1 MDFPIN
7 PPIGERVRRK
17 ETERFVSG
25 TGRYVD
31 DLLPAGTLHV
41 SFVRSSCAHARIK
54 SIDVEGARSM
64 PGVRAVYAGAEI
76 AQHVK
81 PLRVGGSS
89 VMRPVKLYPL
99 AVEKVRYFGEP
110 LAVVVA
116 DNRYLA
122 EDATEMVAVEYE
134 MLPVVIDQEAAME
147 PGAALVHEDAGSNI
161 VYKYHFA
168 TDGIDKVFA
177 DAEVIV
183 KERIRSHRITACPI
197 EPRAYL
203 AHFNKEEDSLTMWSA
218 TPNPHSLRGRIADIL
233 NFPEG
238 KIRVIAPDVGGSF
251 GVKIQTYQEEL
262 LLPYLSRELGRPI
275 KWCET
280 RVEHMRNGRH
290 GRDQIHYVEMAL
302 KKDGTML
309 AIRDKII
316 ADMGSTYTVDHSI
329 QAAALYMTGVYQIQN
344 YCVDALGI
352 ATNKTT
358 HGSVRGIGK
367 ADASYILER
376 LVDIAARQLQL
387 DPIEIRMKNFIP
399 TEAFPYRN
407 VTGALYDSGQYHLA
421 MKRTAEMAGYDRLRK
436 EQLELR
442 KQGIHRGI
450 GVALVMEP
458 TSSSRI
464 HATGGYASCRLRI
477 DPSGAA
483 TVFSSMGEQG
493 QGHETTIAQIVASQ
507 TGIPFDKITV
517 IHGDTL
523 PTPYGFGTGSSRSS
537 VVLIPSPWGP
547 GKLMRDKILG
557 IAARQLK
564 VVPENLQIGDGKA
577 FAKENP
583 DQSMAVIEIIR
594 TAYGAI
600 HLLPENMEPGLEVTG
615 YFINPNIDYTPDDKG
630 RMNTFSSYPYAA
642 VIAVVDV
649 DVETGMIKIVKY
661 FTVHDCGN
669 MINPQIVDTQQQG
682 SIMQGI
688 GAALYEELRYDEDGQ
703 LLSSTFM
710 VYRLPSAVEVPEL
723 HLEHI
728 VTPNQYTPLGAK
740 GAGET
745 GMLGPPPAL
754 CSAVEDAL
762 SPSGVKISATPL
774 TPGTIFHL
782 VGKAQARSATA
793 QSNFR
798 NR

>member
-17 ETERFVSG
+17 ETFRFVTG
-25 TGRYVD
+25 TGHYVD
-31 DLLPAGTLHV
+31 DLLPPGTLHAA
-41 SFVRSSCAHARIK
+41 FVRSSCAHARIK
-54 SIDVEGARSM
+54 SIDTEAARAM
-64 PGVRAVYAGAEI
+64 PGVHAVFTGKDIAGR
-76 AQHVK
+76 VK

-89 VMRPVKLYPL
+89 ILRPIKLYPL
-99 AVEKVRYFGEP
+99 AVDKVRYFGEP
-110 LAVVVA
+110 LAVIVA
-116 DNRYLA
+116 DSRYIG
-122 EDATEMVAVEYE
+122 EDAAEAVNIDYE
-134 MLPVVIDQEAAME
+134 MLPAVIDPERAME
-147 PGAALVHEDAGSNI
+147 EGVPCVHEEIGTNV
-161 VYKYHFA
+161 VYNFHFA
-168 TDGIDKVFA
+168 TDGIDKIFQEA
-177 DAEVIV
+177 DVVV

-203 AHFNKEEDSLTMWSA
+203 AHFNSDEGSLTMWSA
-218 TPNPHSLRGRIADIL
+218 TANPHSLRTRIAEIL
-233 NFPEG
+233 SFPEG

-262 LLPYLSRELGRPI
+262 LLPFLSRELGRPI

-290 GRDQIHYVEMAL
+290 GRDQIHYIEMAL

-316 ADMGSTYTVDHSI
+316 ADMGSTYSVDHSI
-329 QAAALYMTGVYQIQN
+329 MAAALYMTGVYQIQN
-344 YCVDALGI
+344 YSVDAIGVS
-352 ATNKTT
+352 TNKTT
-358 HGSVRGIGK
+358 HGSLRGIGK

-376 LVDIAARQLQL
+376 LVDIVARELKM
-387 DPIEIRMKNFIP
+387 DPAEIRMKNFIP
-399 TEAFPYRN
+399 AEAFPYRN
-407 VTGALYDSGQYHLA
+407 VTGALYDSGQYHLCL
-421 MKRTAEMAGYDRLRK
+421 KRALDLAGYDQLRK
-436 EQLELR
+436 EQEELR
-442 KQGIHRGI
+442 RQGQYRGI

-507 TGIPFDKITV
+507 TGIPFDKIEV

-537 VVLIPSPWGP
+537 VVLMPSAWVAA
-547 GKLMRDKILG
+547 KKMRDKFLG
-557 IAARQLK
+557 IAARRLS
-564 VVPENLQIGDGKA
+564 VVPDKLDIGDGKV
-577 FAKENP
+577 FAKDEP
-583 DQSMAVIEIIR
+583 GRYIEIMEIVR

-600 HLLPENMEPGLEVTG
+600 HLLPENMEPGLEIMG
-615 YFINPNIDYTPDDKG
+615 YFVNPNIDYAPDDKG

-642 VIAVVDV
+642 VVAVVDV
-649 DVETGMIKIVKY
+649 DIETGFVKIVKY
-661 FTVHDCGN
+661 CTVHDCGN
-669 MINPQIVDTQQQG
+669 MINPQIVDTQHQG

-688 GAALYEELRYDEDGQ
+688 GAALYEELRYDEDGS

-710 VYRLPSAVEVPEL
+710 DYHLPSAEEVPDITL
-723 HLEHI
+723 AHI
-728 VTPNQYTPLGAK
+728 ITPNPFTPLGAK

-754 CSAVEDAL
+754 CNAVEDAL
-762 SPSGVKISATPL
+762 SPLGVKVRETPL
-774 TPGTIFHL
+774 TPERVLDLIEKG
-782 VGKAQARSATA
+782 QAAKSAHA
-793 QSNFR
+793 
-798 NR
+798 

>member
-7 PPIGERVRRK
+7 APIGERVRRK
-17 ETERFVSG
+17 ETQRFITG

-31 DLLPAGTLHV
+31 DLLPPGTLHV
-41 SFVRSSCAHARIK
+41 SFVRSTCAHARIK
-54 SIDVEGARSM
+54 NIDIAAARSM
-64 PGVRAVYAGAEI
+64 PSVHAVFTGQDI

-89 VMRPVKLYPL
+89 VLRPVKLYPL
-99 AVEKVRYFGEP
+99 AVDKVRYFGEP
-110 LAVVVA
+110 LAVVLA

-122 EDATEMVAVEYE
+122 EDATEAVSVDYE
-134 MLPVVIDQEAAME
+134 LLQAVIDPEAAME
-147 PGAALVHEDAGSNI
+147 QRAPAVHEDAGSNI

-168 TDGIDKVFA
+168 TDGIDKVFQDA
-177 DAEVIV
+177 DVVI

-203 AHFNKEEDSLTMWSA
+203 AHYNKEEDSLTMWSA
-218 TPNPHSLRGRIADIL
+218 TANPHSLKGRIAEMLD
-233 NFPEG
+233 FPEG

-262 LLPYLSRELGRPI
+262 LLPYLSRQLGRPI

-309 AIRDKII
+309 GIKDKII

-329 QAAALYMTGVYQIQN
+329 MAAALYMTGVYQIQN
-344 YCVDALGI
+344 YSVDAFGVS
-352 ATNKTT
+352 TNKTT
-358 HGSVRGIGK
+358 HGSLRGIGK

-376 LVDIAARQLQL
+376 LVDIAARELKL
-387 DPIEIRMKNFIP
+387 DPIEIRLKNFIP
-399 TEAFPYRN
+399 PEAFPYRN
-407 VTGALYDSGQYHLA
+407 ATGALYDSGQYELA
-421 MKRTAEMAGYDRLRK
+421 MKRTMEIAGYERLRK
-436 EQLELR
+436 EQAELR
-442 KQGIHRGI
+442 KQGVYRGI

-477 DPSGAA
+477 DPTGAA

-537 VVLIPSPWGP
+537 VVLMPSAWVA

-557 IAARQLK
+557 IAARRLGVMPEKLEIGNGK
-564 VVPENLQIGDGKA
+564 VFARENH
-577 FAKENP
+577 E
-583 DQSMAVIEIIR
+583 QSIAIMEIVR

-600 HLLPENMEPGLEVTG
+600 HLLPENMEPGLETTG
-615 YFINPNIDYTPDDKG
+615 YFINPNIDYEPDEQG

-642 VIAVVDV
+642 IIAVVDV
-649 DVETGMIKIVKY
+649 DIETGFIKIVRY
-661 FTVHDCGN
+661 CTVHDCGN

-682 SIMQGI
+682 SIVQGI
-688 GAALYEELRYDEDGQ
+688 GAALYEELRYDEEGQ
-703 LLSSTFM
+703 LLTSTFM
-710 VYRLPSAVEVPEL
+710 DYRLPSVEEVPEL
-723 HLEHI
+723 ELEHI
-728 VTPNQYTPLGAK
+728 VTPNPFTPLGAK

-754 CSAVEDAL
+754 SNAVEDAL
-762 SPSGVKISATPL
+762 SPFGVKVRQTPL
-774 TPGTIFHL
+774 TPERVLDMIE
-782 VGKAQARSATA
+782 KAKSTRG
-793 QSNFR
+793 
-798 NR
+798 

>member
-17 ETERFVSG
+17 ETQRFVTG

-31 DLLPAGTLHV
+31 DLLPPGTLHAA
-41 SFVRSSCAHARIK
+41 FVRSSCAHARIK
-54 SIDVEGARSM
+54 AINVEAARAM
-64 PGVRAVYAGAEI
+64 PGVHAIFTGKDI
-76 AQHVK
+76 AQKLK

-89 VMRPVKLYPL
+89 LLREIKLYPL
-99 AVEKVRYFGEP
+99 AIDKIRYFGEP

-116 DNRYLA
+116 ENRYLA
-122 EDATEMVAVEYE
+122 EDAVETVTVEYE
-134 MLPVVIDQEAAME
+134 LLPAVVDPEAAME
-147 PGAALVHEDAGSNI
+147 TDTPCVHEDVGSNI
-161 VYKYHFA
+161 VYNYHFA
-168 TDGIDKVFA
+168 TDGIEKIFDQA
-177 DAEVIV
+177 DIVI

-197 EPRAYL
+197 ETRAYL
-203 AHFNKEEDSLTMWSA
+203 AHYNKEEDSLTMWSA
-218 TPNPHSLRGRIADIL
+218 TANPHSLRGRIAEIL
-233 NFPEG
+233 DFPEG

-262 LLPYLSRELGRPI
+262 LLPYLSWELGQPV

-290 GRDQIHYVEMAL
+290 GRDQIHYIEMAL

-309 AIRDKII
+309 AIKDKII

-344 YCVDALGI
+344 YEVMAFGVS
-352 ATNKTT
+352 TNKTT
-358 HGSVRGIGK
+358 HGSLRGIGK
-367 ADASYILER
+367 ADASYVLER
-376 LVDIAARQLQL
+376 LVDIAARELKI
-387 DPIEIRMKNFIP
+387 DPIDIRLKNFIP
-399 TEAFPYRN
+399 PEAFPYRN
-407 VTGALYDSGQYHLA
+407 ATGALYDSGQYQVAL
-421 MKRTAEMAGYDRLRK
+421 KRTAEMAGYEQLRK
-436 EQLELR
+436 EQSELR
-442 KQGIHRGI
+442 KQGVYRGI

-493 QGHETTIAQIVASQ
+493 QGHETTLAQIVASQ
-507 TGIPFDKITV
+507 TGVPFDNITV

-537 VVLIPSPWGP
+537 VVLMPSAWVA

-557 IAARQLK
+557 IAARRLGVIPDQL
-564 VVPENLQIGDGKA
+564 EIGDGQV
-577 FAKENP
+577 FAKENRA
-583 DQSMAVIEIIR
+583 QSIAVMEIVR

-615 YFINPNIDYTPDDKG
+615 YFVNPNIDYTPDEKG

-649 DVETGMIKIVKY
+649 DVETGFIKIVRY
-661 FTVHDCGN
+661 CTVHDCGN

-682 SIMQGI
+682 SILQGI

-710 VYRLPSAVEVPEL
+710 DYRLPSAEEVPEL
-723 HLEHI
+723 ALEHI
-728 VTPNQYTPLGAK
+728 VTPNPFTPLGAK

-754 CSAVEDAL
+754 CNAVEDAL
-762 SPSGVKISATPL
+762 SPFGVKIRETPL
-774 TPGTIFHL
+774 TPDRIL
-782 VGKAQARSATA
+782 DLIEKAQAKPHHA
-793 QSNFR
+793 
-798 NR
+798 

>member
-17 ETERFVSG
+17 ETQRFITG

-31 DLLPAGTLHV
+31 DLLPPGTLHV
-41 SFVRSSCAHARIK
+41 SFVRSTCAHARIK
-54 SIDVEGARSM
+54 NIDVAAARSM
-64 PGVRAVYAGAEI
+64 PGVHAVFTGNDI

-89 VMRPVKLYPL
+89 VLRPVKLYPL
-99 AVEKVRYFGEP
+99 AVDKVRYFGEP
-110 LAVVVA
+110 LAVIVA

-122 EDATEMVAVEYE
+122 EDATEAVSVDYE
-134 MLPVVIDQEAAME
+134 MLPVVVDPEAAME
-147 PGAALVHEDAGSNI
+147 PGAPAVHEDVGTNI

-168 TDGIDKVFA
+168 TEGIEKVFQEA
-177 DAEVIV
+177 DVVI
-183 KERIRSHRITACPI
+183 KEKIRSHRITACPI

-203 AHFNKEEDSLTMWSA
+203 AHYNKEEDNLTMWSA
-218 TPNPHSLRGRIADIL
+218 TANPHSLRGRIAEIL
-233 NFPEG
+233 NFSEG

-262 LLPYLSRELGRPI
+262 LLPYLSRELARPI

-290 GRDQIHYVEMAL
+290 GRDQIHYIEMAL

-309 AIRDKII
+309 GIKDKII

-329 QAAALYMTGVYQIQN
+329 MAAALYMTGVYQIQN
-344 YCVDALGI
+344 YSVDAFGVS
-352 ATNKTT
+352 TNKTT
-358 HGSVRGIGK
+358 HGSLRGIGK

-376 LVDIAARQLQL
+376 LVDIAARELKL
-387 DPIEIRMKNFIP
+387 DPIEIRLKNFIP
-399 TEAFPYRN
+399 AEAFPYRN
-407 VTGALYDSGQYHLA
+407 ATGALYDSGQYQVAL
-421 MKRTAEMAGYDRLRK
+421 KRTMEIANYERLRK
-436 EQLELR
+436 EQAELR
-442 KQGIHRGI
+442 KQGVYRGI

-477 DPSGAA
+477 DPTGAA
-483 TVFSSMGEQG
+483 TFFSSMGEQG

-537 VVLIPSPWGP
+537 VVLMPSAWVA
-547 GKLMRDKILG
+547 GKLMRDKIVG
-557 IAARQLK
+557 IAARQLT
-564 VVPENLQIGDGKA
+564 VAPEKLEIGD
-577 FAKENP
+577 AKVFSKDNP
-583 DQSMAVIEIIR
+583 AQSIAIMDIIR

-615 YFINPNIDYTPDDKG
+615 YFVNPNIDYAPDEKG

-649 DVETGMIKIVKY
+649 DIETGFIKIVRY
-661 FTVHDCGN
+661 CTVHDCGN

-703 LLSSTFM
+703 LLTSTFM
-710 VYRLPSAVEVPEL
+710 DYRLPSAEEVPEL
-723 HLEHI
+723 VLEHI
-728 VTPNQYTPLGAK
+728 VTPNPFTPLGAK

-754 CSAVEDAL
+754 CNAVEDAL
-762 SPSGVKISATPL
+762 SPLGVKIRQTPL
-774 TPGTIFHL
+774 TPDRIL
-782 VGKAQARSATA
+782 NLIENARVK
-793 QSNFR
+793 SNG
-798 NR
+798 

>member
-1 MDFPIN
+1 MEFPIN

-17 ETERFVSG
+17 ETQRFVTG
-25 TGRYVD
+25 TGRFVD
-31 DLLPAGTLHV
+31 DLLPPGTLHAA
-41 SFVRSSCAHARIK
+41 FARSPCAHAHIK
-54 SIDVEGARSM
+54 SVDVEAARAM
-64 PGVRAVYAGAEI
+64 PGVRAVFTGADIAGRI
-76 AQHVK
+76 K
-81 PLRVGGSS
+81 PMRVGGSS
-89 VMRPVKLYPL
+89 LLKPLKLYPL
-99 AVEKVRYFGEP
+99 AVDKIRYFGEP
-110 LAVVVA
+110 VAVVVA

-122 EDATEMVAVEYE
+122 EDAVEAITIDYE
-134 MLPVVIDQEAAME
+134 PLPVVIDPEAALE
-147 PGAALVHEDAGSNI
+147 SAATAVHDELGGNT
-161 VYKYHFA
+161 VYKFHFA

-177 DAEVIV
+177 EADVVV

-203 AHFNKEEDSLTMWSA
+203 AHYNADEDSLTMWSA
-218 TPNPHSLRGRIADIL
+218 TANPHSLRGRIADVI

-262 LLPYLSRELGRPI
+262 LLPFISRELGRPV

-290 GRDQIHYVEMAL
+290 GRDQIHYIEMAL

-309 AIRDKII
+309 ALRDKII

-329 QAAALYMTGVYQIQN
+329 MASALYMTGVYQIQN
-344 YCVDALGI
+344 YAVDATGVS
-352 ATNKTT
+352 TNKTT
-358 HGSVRGIGK
+358 HGSLRGIGK
-367 ADASYILER
+367 ADAAYVIER
-376 LVDIAARQLQL
+376 LVDIAARQLKL
-387 DPIEIRMKNFIP
+387 DPIDIRMKNFIP
-399 TEAFPYRN
+399 AEAFPYRN
-407 VTGALYDSGQYHLA
+407 VTGALYDSGQYHLCL
-421 MKRTAEMAGYDRLRK
+421 KRTAEIAGYERLRK
-436 EQLELR
+436 EQAELR
-442 KQGIHRGI
+442 KKGIYRGI

-464 HATGGYASCRLRI
+464 HATGGYASCRMRI

-537 VVLIPSPWGP
+537 VVLMPSAWVAA
-547 GKLMRDKILG
+547 KKMRDKLLG
-557 IAARQLK
+557 IAARQLGIA
-564 VVPENLQIGDGKA
+564 PDRLEIGDGKV
-577 FAKENP
+577 FAKEKP
-583 DQSMAVIEIIR
+583 DQAIAIAEIIR

-600 HLLPENMEPGLEVTG
+600 HLLPENMEPGLETMGTFV
-615 YFINPNIDYTPDDKG
+615 NPNIDYTPDDKG
-630 RMNTFSSYPYAA
+630 RMNTFSSYPYAG

-649 DVETGMIKIVKY
+649 DVETGFVKIVRY
-661 FTVHDCGN
+661 CTVHDCGN

-688 GAALYEELRYDEDGQ
+688 GAALYEELRYDEEGR

-710 VYRLPSAVEVPEL
+710 DYRLPCVEEVPEL
-723 HLEHI
+723 VLEHI
-728 VTPNQYTPLGAK
+728 VTPNPFTPLGAK

-754 CSAVEDAL
+754 CNAVEDAL
-762 SPSGVKISATPL
+762 SPFGVKIRETPL
-774 TPGTIFHL
+774 TPDRVLDLIE
-782 VGKAQARSATA
+782 KAKAAHA
-793 QSNFR
+793 
-798 NR
+798 

>member
-54 SIDVEGARSM
+54 SIDVEAARSM
-64 PGVRAVYAGAEI
+64 PGVRAVYTGKDI

-89 VMRPVKLYPL
+89 VLRPVKLYPL
-99 AVEKVRYFGEP
+99 AVDKVRYFGEP

-122 EDATEMVAVEYE
+122 EDGVDAVSVDYE
-134 MLPVVIDQEAAME
+134 LLPVVIDPEAAMA
-147 PGAALVHEDAGSNI
+147 PGAALVHEEAGSNI

-168 TDGIDKVFA
+168 TDGIDKVFQDA
-177 DAEVIV
+177 DIVI
-183 KERIRSHRITACPI
+183 KEKIRSHRITACPI
-197 EPRAYL
+197 ETRAYL
-203 AHFNKEEDSLTMWSA
+203 ASFNKEEDSLTMWSA
-218 TPNPHSLRGRIADIL
+218 TANPHSLRGRIADIL

-290 GRDQIHYVEMAL
+290 GRDQIHYIEMAL

-316 ADMGSTYTVDHSI
+316 ADMGSAYTVDHSI

-344 YCVDALGI
+344 YEVNAMGI

-358 HGSVRGIGK
+358 HGSLRGIGK

-376 LVDIAARQLQL
+376 LVDIAARELKI
-387 DPIEIRMKNFIP
+387 DPIDIRMKNFIP
-399 TEAFPYRN
+399 AEAFPYRN

-421 MKRTAEMAGYDRLRK
+421 MKRTAEMADYVQLRK

-442 KQGIHRGI
+442 KRGIYRGI
-450 GVALVMEP
+450 GVAFVMEP

-493 QGHETTIAQIVASQ
+493 QGHETTLAQIVASQ

-537 VVLIPSPWGP
+537 VVLMPSAWVA

-557 IAARQLK
+557 IAARQLN
-564 VVPENLQIGDGKA
+564 VVPEKLEIGEGKV
-577 FAKENP
+577 FAKENRE
-583 DQSMAVIEIIR
+583 QSIAVMEIIR

-615 YFINPNIDYTPDDKG
+615 YFINPNIDYAPDDKG

-642 VIAVVDV
+642 VIALVDV

-703 LLSSTFM
+703 LLTSTFM
-710 VYRLPSAVEVPEL
+710 DYRLPSAEEVPPL
-723 HLEHI
+723 MLEHI
-728 VTPNQYTPLGAK
+728 ITPNPFTPLGAK

-762 SPSGVKISATPL
+762 SPFGVKIRGTPL
-774 TPGTIFHL
+774 TPDRIL
-782 VGKAQARSATA
+782 NLIEKAQAKPAHG
-793 QSNFR
+793 
-798 NR
+798 

>member
-17 ETERFVSG
+17 ETERFITG

-31 DLLPAGTLHV
+31 DLLPPGTLHV
-41 SFVRSSCAHARIK
+41 SFVRSTCAHARIK
-54 SIDVEGARSM
+54 SIDVEVARAM
-64 PGVRAVYAGAEI
+64 PGVRGVYTGAEI
-76 AQHVK
+76 AKRVK

-89 VMRPVKLYPL
+89 LLRPVKLYPL
-99 AVEKVRYFGEP
+99 AVGKVRYFGEP

-122 EDATEMVAVEYE
+122 EDAMEAVAVDYE
-134 MLPVVIDQEAAME
+134 ILPAVVDTEAALE
-147 PGAALVHEDAGSNI
+147 PGAHTVHEEVGSNL

-168 TDGIDKVFA
+168 TDGIDKVFQ
-177 DAEVIV
+177 DAEVVI
-183 KERIRSHRITACPI
+183 KEKIRSHRITACPI
-197 EPRAYL
+197 ETRAYL
-203 AHFNKEEDSLTMWSA
+203 AYFNKEEDSLTMWSA
-218 TPNPHSLRGRIADIL
+218 TANPHSLKGRIAEIL
-233 NFPEG
+233 DFPEG
-238 KIRVIAPDVGGSF
+238 KCRVIAPDVGGSF

-262 LLPYLSRELGRPI
+262 LLPVLSRDFGRPI

-280 RVEHMRNGRH
+280 RIEHLRNGRH
-290 GRDQIHYVEMAL
+290 GRDQIHYIEMAL

-344 YCVDALGI
+344 YEVTALGVS
-352 ATNKTT
+352 TNKTT
-358 HGSVRGIGK
+358 HGSLRGIGK

-376 LVDIAARQLQL
+376 LVDIVARELKL
-387 DPIEIRMKNFIP
+387 DPVDIRMKNFIP
-399 TEAFPYRN
+399 AEAFPYRN

-421 MKRTAEMAGYDRLRK
+421 MERTVKMANYDQLRK
-436 EQLELR
+436 EQAELR
-442 KQGIHRGI
+442 KQGIYRGI

-477 DPSGAA
+477 DPTGTA

-507 TGIPFDKITV
+507 TGMPLDKITV

-537 VVLIPSPWGP
+537 VVLMPSAWVA
-547 GKLMRDKILG
+547 GKLMRDKMLG
-557 IAARQLK
+557 IAARRLNILPEKLTIGAGK
-564 VVPENLQIGDGKA
+564 V

-583 DQSMAVIEIIR
+583 SQSMEVAEIVR

-703 LLSSTFM
+703 LISSSFM
-710 VYRLPSAVEVPEL
+710 DYRLPSAEEVPEL

-728 VTPNQYTPLGAK
+728 VTPNPFTPLGAK

-754 CSAVEDAL
+754 CNAVEDAL
-762 SPSGVKISATPL
+762 SPFGVKVRQTPL
-774 TPGTIFHL
+774 TPDRIL
-782 VGKAQARSATA
+782 DLIEKAQAQSA
-793 QSNFR
+793 NG
-798 NR
+798 

>member
-17 ETERFVSG
+17 ETERFITG

-31 DLLPAGTLHV
+31 DLLPAGTLHA

-54 SIDVEGARSM
+54 SIDVTAARAM
-64 PGVRAVYAGAEI
+64 PGVRAVYTGAEI
-76 AQHVK
+76 AQRVK

-89 VMRPVKLYPL
+89 LLRPVKLYPL

-110 LAVVVA
+110 VAVVVA
-116 DNRYLA
+116 DNCYLA
-122 EDATEMVAVEYE
+122 EDAVDAVSVDYE
-134 MLPVVIDQEAAME
+134 ILPVAIDTEAAME
-147 PGAALVHEDAGSNI
+147 PGSPPVHEDVGSNI

-168 TDGIDKVFA
+168 TDGIDKVFQ
-177 DAEVIV
+177 DAEIVI
-183 KERIRSHRITACPI
+183 KEKIRSHRITACPI

-203 AHFNKEEDSLTMWSA
+203 AHFNKDEDRLTMWSA
-218 TPNPHSLRGRIADIL
+218 TANPHSLKGRIAEIL
-233 NFPEG
+233 EFPEG
-238 KIRVIAPDVGGSF
+238 KCRVIAPDVGGSF

-262 LLPYLSRELGRPI
+262 LLPLLSRDLGRPV

-290 GRDQIHYVEMAL
+290 GRDQIHYIEMAL

-329 QAAALYMTGVYQIQN
+329 QASALYMTGVYQIQN
-344 YCVDALGI
+344 YEVTALGVS
-352 ATNKTT
+352 TNKTT
-358 HGSVRGIGK
+358 HGSLRGIGK

-376 LVDIAARQLQL
+376 LVDIAARELKL
-387 DPIEIRMKNFIP
+387 DPIEIRLKNFIP
-399 TEAFPYRN
+399 AEAFPYRN

-421 MKRTAEMAGYDRLRK
+421 MKRTAEMAGYEQLRK
-436 EQLELR
+436 EQAELR
-442 KQGIHRGI
+442 TQGVYRGI

-493 QGHETTIAQIVASQ
+493 QGHETTLAQIVSSQ

-537 VVLIPSPWGP
+537 VVLMPSAWVA
-547 GKLMRDKILG
+547 GKLMRDKIFG
-557 IAARQLK
+557 IAARQLNILPEKLEIDGGK
-564 VVPENLQIGDGKA
+564 V

-583 DQSMAVIEIIR
+583 QRSIEVMEIVR

-615 YFINPNIDYTPDDKG
+615 YFINPNIDYAPDAKG

-649 DVETGMIKIVKY
+649 DIETGMIKIVNY
-661 FTVHDCGN
+661 ATVHDCGN

-688 GAALYEELRYDEDGQ
+688 GAALYEEIRYDEDGH

-710 VYRLPSAVEVPEL
+710 DYRLPSAEEMPPL
-723 HLEHI
+723 MLEHI
-728 VTPNQYTPLGAK
+728 VTPNPFTPLGAK

-754 CSAVEDAL
+754 CNAVEDAL
-762 SPSGVKISATPL
+762 SPLGVKIRATPL
-774 TPGTIFHL
+774 TPDRIL
-782 VGKAQARSATA
+782 ALIEKAQENLA
-793 QSNFR
+793 NG
-798 NR
+798 

>member
-1 MDFPIN
+1 
-7 PPIGERVRRK
+7 
-17 ETERFVSG
+17 
-25 TGRYVD
+25 
-31 DLLPAGTLHV
+31 
-41 SFVRSSCAHARIK
+41 
-54 SIDVEGARSM
+54 
-64 PGVRAVYAGAEI
+64 
-76 AQHVK
+76 
-81 PLRVGGSS
+81 
-89 VMRPVKLYPL
+89 
-99 AVEKVRYFGEP
+99 
-110 LAVVVA
+110 
-116 DNRYLA
+116 RYLA
-122 EDATEMVAVEYE
+122 EDATEAVSVDYE
-134 MLPVVIDQEAAME
+134 MLPVVVDPEAAME
-147 PGAALVHEDAGSNI
+147 PGAPAVHEDVGTNI
-161 VYKYHFA
+161 VYKYHFS
-168 TDGIDKVFA
+168 TEGIEKVFRE
-177 DAEVIV
+177 AEVVI

-203 AHFNKEEDSLTMWSA
+203 AHYNKEEDNLTMWSA
-218 TPNPHSLRGRIADIL
+218 TANPHSLRGRIAELL

-262 LLPYLSRELGRPI
+262 LLPYLSRELARPI

-290 GRDQIHYVEMAL
+290 GRDQIHYIEMAL

-309 AIRDKII
+309 GIKDKII

-329 QAAALYMTGVYQIQN
+329 MAAALYMTGVYQIQN
-344 YCVDALGI
+344 YSVDALGVS
-352 ATNKTT
+352 TNKTT
-358 HGSVRGIGK
+358 HGSLRGIGK

-376 LVDIAARQLQL
+376 LVDIAARELKL
-387 DPIEIRMKNFIP
+387 DPVQIRLKNFIP
-399 TEAFPYRN
+399 PEAFPYRN
-407 VTGALYDSGQYHLA
+407 ATGALYDSGQYQVAL
-421 MKRTAEMAGYDRLRK
+421 KRTVEIAGYERLRK
-436 EQLELR
+436 EQAELR
-442 KQGIHRGI
+442 KQGVYRGI

-477 DPSGAA
+477 DPTGAT

-537 VVLIPSPWGP
+537 VVLMPSAWVA
-547 GKLMRDKILG
+547 GKLLRDKILG
-557 IAARQLK
+557 IAARQLT
-564 VVPENLQIGDGKA
+564 VAPEKLEIGDGKV
-577 FAKENP
+577 FSKDNP
-583 DQSMAVIEIIR
+583 AQSIAIMEIIR

-615 YFINPNIDYTPDDKG
+615 YFINPNIDYTPDEKG

-649 DVETGMIKIVKY
+649 DIETGFIKIVRY
-661 FTVHDCGN
+661 CTVHDCGN

-703 LLSSTFM
+703 LLASTFM
-710 VYRLPSAVEVPEL
+710 DYRLPSAEEVPEL
-723 HLEHI
+723 TLEHI
-728 VTPNQYTPLGAK
+728 VTPNPFTPLGAK

-754 CSAVEDAL
+754 CNAVEDAL
-762 SPSGVKISATPL
+762 SPLGVKIRQTPL
-774 TPGTIFHL
+774 TPDRIL
-782 VGKAQARSATA
+782 SLIENARVK
-793 QSNFR
+793 SND
-798 NR
+798 

>member
-7 PPIGERVRRK
+7 APIGERVRRK
-17 ETERFVSG
+17 ETERFVTG
-25 TGRYVD
+25 RGRYVD
-31 DLLPAGTLHV
+31 DLLPPGTLHV
-41 SFVRSSCAHARIK
+41 SFVRSTCAHARIQ
-54 SIDVEGARSM
+54 SMDVDAARAM
-64 PGVRAVYAGAEI
+64 PGVRAVFTGKEI

-89 VMRPVKLYPL
+89 MLRTVKLYPL
-99 AVEKVRYFGEP
+99 AVDKVRYFGEP

-122 EDATEMVAVEYE
+122 EDAVDAVSVDYE
-134 MLPVVIDQEAAME
+134 LLPAVIDPEAAME
-147 PGAALVHEDAGSNI
+147 PGAAVVHEDVGGNI

-168 TDGIDKVFA
+168 TDGIDKVFQAA
-177 DAEVIV
+177 DVVV

-203 AHFNKEEDSLTMWSA
+203 AQYNKEEDSLTMWSA
-218 TPNPHSLRGRIADIL
+218 TANPHSLRGRIAEVL
-233 NFPEG
+233 SFPEG

-290 GRDQIHYVEMAL
+290 GRDQIHYIEMAL
-302 KKDGTML
+302 TKDGTML
-309 AIRDKII
+309 GIRDKII

-329 QAAALYMTGVYQIQN
+329 LAAALYMTGVYQIQN
-344 YCVDALGI
+344 YAVEALGI
-352 ATNKTT
+352 STNKTT
-358 HGSVRGIGK
+358 HGSLRGIGK

-376 LVDIAARQLQL
+376 LVDIAALEL
-387 DPIEIRMKNFIP
+387 KMDPIDIRMKNFIP
-399 TEAFPYRN
+399 ADAFPYRN

-421 MKRTAEMAGYDRLRK
+421 MKRTAEIAGYEQLRK
-436 EQLELR
+436 EQADLR
-442 KQGIHRGI
+442 KKGIYRGI
-450 GVALVMEP
+450 GVALVIEP

-507 TGIPFDKITV
+507 TGIPFDQITV

-537 VVLIPSPWGP
+537 VVLMPSAWVA

-557 IAARQLK
+557 IAARRLN
-564 VVPENLQIGDGKA
+564 VVPEKLEIGAGQV
-577 FAKENP
+577 FAKENSS
-583 DQSMAVIEIIR
+583 QSIAVMEIIR

-615 YFINPNIDYTPDDKG
+615 YFVNPNIDYTPDDKG

-649 DVETGMIKIVKY
+649 DVETGMINIVRY
-661 FTVHDCGN
+661 CTVHDCGN
-669 MINPQIVDTQQQG
+669 MINPQIVETQHQG

-688 GAALYEELRYDEDGQ
+688 GAALFEELRYGEDGQ

-710 VYRLPSAVEVPEL
+710 DYRLPSVEEMPAL
-723 HLEHI
+723 ALEHI
-728 VTPNQYTPLGAK
+728 VTPNPFTPLGAK

-754 CSAVEDAL
+754 CNAVEDAL
-762 SPSGVKISATPL
+762 SPLSVKIRETPL
-774 TPGTIFHL
+774 TPDRIL
-782 VGKAQARSATA
+782 DLIEKAQAKAA
-793 QSNFR
+793 NG
-798 NR
+798 

>member
-1 MDFPIN
+1 MEFPIN
-7 PPIGERVRRK
+7 PPIGDRVRRK
-17 ETERFVSG
+17 ETQRFITG
-25 TGRYVD
+25 TGRFVD
-31 DLLPAGTLHV
+31 DLLPPETLHA

-54 SIDVEGARSM
+54 ALDVEAARAM
-64 PGVRAVYAGAEI
+64 PGVRAVFAGHDI
-76 AQHVK
+76 AQQIK

-89 VMRPVKLYPL
+89 LLRPVKLYPL
-99 AVEKVRYFGEP
+99 AVDKIRYFGEP
-110 LAVVVA
+110 VAVVVA

-122 EDATEMVAVEYE
+122 DDAVEAVSVEYE
-134 MLPVVIDQEAAME
+134 LLPVVIDPEAAME
-147 PGAALVHEDAGSNI
+147 AGAPCVHEEVGSNI

-168 TDGIDKVFA
+168 TDGIDKVFQEA
-177 DAEVIV
+177 DIVI

-197 EPRAYL
+197 ETRAYL
-203 AHFNKEEDSLTMWSA
+203 AHYNKEEDSLTMWSA
-218 TPNPHSLRGRIADIL
+218 TANPHSLRGRIADML

-262 LLPYLSRELGRPI
+262 LLPLLSRELGRPI
-275 KWCET
+275 KWSET
-280 RVEHMRNGRH
+280 RVEHLRNGRH
-290 GRDQIHYVEMAL
+290 GRDQIHYIEMAL
-302 KKDGTML
+302 RKDGTML
-309 AIRDKII
+309 GIKDKII

-329 QAAALYMTGVYQIQN
+329 MASALYVPGVYQIQN
-344 YCVDALGI
+344 YAVDAFGVS
-352 ATNKTT
+352 TNKTT
-358 HGSVRGIGK
+358 HGSLRGIGK

-376 LVDIAARQLQL
+376 LVDIVARELKL
-387 DPIEIRMKNFIP
+387 DPIDIRMKNFIP
-399 TEAFPYRN
+399 AEAFPYRN
-407 VTGALYDSGQYHLA
+407 VTGALYDSGQYHLC
-421 MKRTAEMAGYDRLRK
+421 MKRTAELAGYEQLRK
-436 EQLELR
+436 EQSELR
-442 KQGIHRGI
+442 KRGIYRGI

-464 HATGGYASCRLRI
+464 HATGGYASCRMRI

-507 TGIPFDKITV
+507 TGIPFEKITV

-537 VVLIPSPWGP
+537 VVLMPSAWVAA
-547 GKLMRDKILG
+547 KKMRDKLLG
-557 IAARQLK
+557 IAARQLG
-564 VVPENLQIGDGKA
+564 VVPEKLEIGEGKV
-577 FAKENP
+577 FAKEKQ
-583 DQSMAVIEIIR
+583 DQSIAIMEIIR

-600 HLLPENMEPGLEVTG
+600 HLLPENMEPGLETTG
-615 YFINPNIDYTPDDKG
+615 YFVNPNIDYTPDDKG
-630 RMNTFSSYPYAA
+630 RMNTFSSYPYAG

-649 DVETGMIKIVKY
+649 DVETGFIKIVKY
-661 FTVHDCGN
+661 ATVHDCGN

-710 VYRLPSAVEVPEL
+710 DYRLPCVAEVPEIA
-723 HLEHI
+723 LEHI
-728 VTPNQYTPLGAK
+728 ITPNPFTPLGAK

-754 CSAVEDAL
+754 CNAVEDAL
-762 SPSGVKISATPL
+762 SPFGVKIRETPL
-774 TPGTIFHL
+774 TPERIL
-782 VGKAQARSATA
+782 DLIEKAQAKSAHA
-793 QSNFR
+793 
-798 NR
+798 

>member
-1 MDFPIN
+1 MDVPIH

-17 ETERFVSG
+17 ETQRFITG

-31 DLLPAGTLHV
+31 DLLPQGTLHV
-41 SFVRSSCAHARIK
+41 SFVRSACAHAQIR
-54 SIDVEGARSM
+54 SIDAEAARSM
-64 PGVRAVYAGAEI
+64 PGVRAVFSGKEI
-76 AQHVK
+76 AQQLK

-89 VMRPVKLYPL
+89 VLRPVKLYPL
-99 AVEKVRYFGEP
+99 AVDKVRYFGEP
-110 LAVVVA
+110 LAAVVA

-122 EDATEMVAVEYE
+122 EDAVEAVSVECDL
-134 MLPVVIDQEAAME
+134 LPAVIDPEAAME
-147 PGAALVHEDAGSNI
+147 PGAPCVHEDAGSNI

-168 TDGIDKVFA
+168 TDGIDKIFQDA
-177 DAEVIV
+177 DVVI
-183 KERIRSHRITACPI
+183 KEKIRSHRITACPI

-203 AHFNKEEDSLTMWSA
+203 AHYNKDEDSLTMWSA
-218 TPNPHSLRGRIADIL
+218 TANPHSLRGRIAEIL
-233 NFPEG
+233 DFSEG

-262 LLPYLSRELGRPI
+262 LLPYLSLKLGRPI

-280 RVEHMRNGRH
+280 RVEHLRNGRH
-290 GRDQIHYVEMAL
+290 GRDQIHYIEMAL

-344 YCVDALGI
+344 YAVDAIGV

-358 HGSVRGIGK
+358 HGSLRGIGK

-376 LVDIAARQLQL
+376 FVDIAARELQL
-387 DPIEIRMKNFIP
+387 DPIDIRLKNFIP
-399 TEAFPYRN
+399 ADAFPYRN
-407 VTGALYDSGQYHLA
+407 ATGALYDSGQYHLA
-421 MKRTAEMAGYDRLRK
+421 LKRTAEMASYQQLRK
-436 EQLELR
+436 EQAELR
-442 KQGIHRGI
+442 KKGIYRGI

-477 DPSGAA
+477 DPTGAA

-493 QGHETTIAQIVASQ
+493 QGHETTIAQIVSSQ
-507 TGIPFDKITV
+507 TGMPFDKITV

-537 VVLIPSPWGP
+537 VVLMPSAWVA

-557 IAARQLK
+557 IAARRLG
-564 VVPENLQIGDGKA
+564 VMPEKLEIGDGKV
-577 FAKENP
+577 FGQEKPE
-583 DQSMAVIEIIR
+583 QSVELMEIIR

-615 YFINPNIDYTPDDKG
+615 YFVNPNIDYTPDEKG

-649 DVETGMIKIVKY
+649 DIETGKIKIVKY
-661 FTVHDCGN
+661 CTVHDCGN
-669 MINPQIVDTQQQG
+669 MINPQIVDTQQRG
-682 SIMQGI
+682 SIVQGI
-688 GAALYEELRYDEDGQ
+688 GAALYEELRYDGEGQ
-703 LLSSTFM
+703 LLTSTLM
-710 VYRLPSAVEVPEL
+710 DYRLPSVEEVPVLE
-723 HLEHI
+723 LEHI
-728 VTPNQYTPLGAK
+728 ITPNPFTPLGAK

-754 CSAVEDAL
+754 CNAVEDAL
-762 SPSGVKISATPL
+762 SPLGIKIRETPL
-774 TPGTIFHL
+774 TPDRIL
-782 VGKAQARSATA
+782 DLIDKAQRTLRHA
-793 QSNFR
+793 
-798 NR
+798 